1 MIKSITVG
9 RYLNVSGGTSTHVS
23 KSYSANN
30 GNGKMGDMLFD
41 FDTQQFKVFDGSTW
55 QTMYSAIPMIQLDGE
70 AESLLNWARTKR
82 QEEIQLDT
90 LAKNN
95 PVVKDLVDQIKE
107 KEEQLRMVQILLKPE
122 ATPMG
127 Y

>member
-9 RYLNVSGGTSTHVS
+9 RYLTVNGGIPTHVS
-23 KSYSANN
+23 KNYSSSS
-30 GNGKMGDMLFD
+30 NGKLGDMMYDLD
-41 FDTQQFKVFDGSTW
+41 SQSIKVFDGYMW
-55 QTMYSAIPMIQLDGE
+55 QQLNTSPMIQLDGE
-70 AESLLNWARTKR
+70 AESLLNWARTKK
-82 QEEIQLDT
+82 QEEIR
-90 LAKNN
+90 LADLTKNN

-122 ATPMG
+122 VNPMG

>member
-9 RYLNVSGGTSTHVS
+9 RYLIASGGTSMHIP
-23 KSYSANN
+23 KSYSAS
-30 GNGKMGDMLFD
+30 NGKMGDTLFD

-55 QTMYSAIPMIQLDGE
+55 QTMYSYTPMIQLDGE
-70 AESLLNWARTKR
+70 AESLLNWARTKK
-82 QEEIQLDT
+82 QEETHLAD

-95 PVVKDLVDQIKE
+95 PVVKDLVDQIKQ

-122 ATPMG
+122 TTPMG